1 MSFRASALSKLFT
14 LPLSWQLKIM
24 ELPQTSPNIF
34 TMATYGHIT
43 YQNAHIVG
51 KDLMRPGS
59 NFGSKF

>member
-24 ELPQTSPNIF
+24 ELPQTFPNIF
-34 TMATYGHIT
+34 TMVTYGHIT

-51 KDLMRPGS
+51 KDLMRP
-59 NFGSKF
+59 